1 MVAGRC
7 LPLSML
13 AVAVLVRVA
22 TVIGDVAQL
31 TPQLQSPPGFYLDG
45 ISTSQCLWGG
55 GGFTFAG
62 GFIFWGEI
70 RWLCGAYHLGGFK
83 CRQKCCLTPIL
94 NKKFSS
100 AMTYFLCLSKM
111 RSFYPKWMIY
121 CEKL

>member
-55 GGFTFAG
+55 EALHLQGVLYSGGKSDGCVA
-62 GFIFWGEI
+62 
-70 RWLCGAYHLGGFK
+70 
-83 CRQKCCLTPIL
+83 PITL
-94 NKKFSS
+94 ADSNVVKNV
-100 AMTYFLCLSKM
+100 A
-111 RSFYPKWMIY
+111 
-121 CEKL
+121 